1 MGDRWFRG
9 PDSRRPKRSFCSPN
23 QLRESPYRKKSGLLC
38 WIATTVVTAS
48 NCPTSSP
55 VVAGVAEMLAIRIA
69 LNYDKRLRSNLLR
82 HTDRL
87 LSYGQIH

>member
-1 MGDRWFRG
+1 MGDRSFRR

-23 QLRESPYRKKSGLLC
+23 QLRESPYRKKRGPLC
-38 WIATTVVTAS
+38 WIATTVVTANNGS
-48 NCPTSSP
+48 TSSP

-82 HTDRL
+82 HTNRFFDC
-87 LSYGQIH
+87 GEVF